1 MGRAWRLDRGIAMKH
16 FTMDWWANQCEPP
29 SVCDDYK
36 NYIESVRDALPES
49 IQAFLDGHMLHDS
62 IVRELSVQPANETV
76 KILADGFDVNLDRSV
91 VYELEYAGVMALT
104 IHGDASEDLPGPAG
118 LGHLGYDEFE
128 PLDTG
133 GIEHRLLFS
142 SGVEILI
149 RFRDFRFTATPAG
162 NAPVG
167 NSQ

>member
-1 MGRAWRLDRGIAMKH
+1 VKY

-62 IVRELSVQPANETV
+62 IVGELSVQPTNETV

-91 VYELEYAGVMALT
+91 VYELAYAGVMALI
-104 IHGDASEDLPGPAG
+104 IHGGASDNLPGPAG

-128 PLDTG
+128 PLDSG
-133 GIEHRLLFS
+133 ALEHRLLFS

-149 RFRDFRFTATPAG
+149 RFRAFQFTATPAE
-162 NAPVG
+162 NAPVR